1 MSGVIRWS
9 TGARISTCARR
20 KWGLHLGRDLAG
32 GGSGEPAANGTRGR
46 TGAAR
51 SLPIWVDG
59 TVLACCNH
67 AYEIAGAHRAGE
79 VRSEHLLYALLRVE
93 AAVENLEARGVRVA
107 ALRREC
113 AAAITSE
120 IAAVL
125 TPGTM
130 GPRRSEELE
139 EVLRR
144 AAALAYRHN
153 SPAGVDQVLDAL
165 FEHAEAG
172 GSPLLLRHS
181 SRGVREVVEAAT
193 AGPVHLRAGGPPDA
207 RAPRRGEKRQRGLRC
222 GRPGDA
228 RPLRARARA
237 EIAGERKLVSGG
249 IEDLQREVLAQREDV
264 GRLAKAMHEKLQ
276 ALEHLVATHRQGG
289 LGPELIGRLQALEKL
304 LLARAPASAPDL
316 GPIEARLAA
325 LEKAVSDNAAE
336 GARGWGE
343 AAQKIAGLAS
353 DLATLPQAAPDLAA
367 VTGRLDI
374 IEEAVLSAAGEG
386 ASQLS
391 DRLRAVEEAV
401 AAQRAQTF
409 ESTAALVADI
419 KAVSGAIANQQAHS
433 ERAQAGVNERVQSLT
448 TVLERQRGEFG
459 TRLAEPLLGRVDAL
473 AGRLREAGGELA
485 RNVATIGGRLA
496 AIEGAVAERA
506 QGYVKELTEMHE
518 ALVRLNGHQQA
529 LAGTLEGLAPGRRGC
544 ARGDGGGRRPHR
556 GARARGGPVAVR
568 AGGPGGPARGHASGD
583 GGAPSPPQP
592 LVVLAVRHRRLGG
605 RELALA
611 GGPHRSRPSR
621 RDRRCTQV
629 ATGLGSSAGLEE
641 LAGVQDTLG
650 VERAFDRPHQVEL
663 DRAPVARE
671 LGPLHAAD
679 AVLGGNR
686 AVHVGNEVVHGA
698 RHRLP
703 QRKERVAGHHRGLRD
718 VVVHVAVAVVAER
731 DGAGAGAERPD
742 QLVGAGDEFRDARDR
757 HGDVV
762 LDAAALVLLNFR
774 DRLAQ
779 RPQVCASASE
789 AAMTA
794 SPTRPSSSASARIS
808 SIMAGARPSAR
819 RGDFDERVPGACNR
833 HRNAHGRGMTGDE
846 LEGGAAHELEGGQLA
861 ARAFLRAPE
870 EIAERLAAGQGG
882 ERGGALGDGS
892 DELEDRRRDDAER
905 ALGARRRAA

>member
-1 MSGVIRWS
+1 MVYRGEDLDLRTPQMGI
-9 TGARISTCARR
+9 A
-20 KWGLHLGRDLAG
+20 LGRDLAG
-32 GGSGEPAANGTRGR
+32 GGSGEPAANGTRVR

-59 TVLACCNH
+59 TVLACCNQ

-93 AAVENLEARGVRVA
+93 AAVENLEARGVRAA

-113 AAAITSE
+113 AAAIASE

-165 FEHAEAG
+165 FEHAETG
-172 GSPLLLRHS
+172 GSPLLLRAS
-181 SRGVREVVEAAT
+181 SRGVREVVEALPSPGWFTFEQEAPLT
-193 AGPVHLRAGGPPDA
+193 LERPGAARSGGEAFGAAGLETLDHFV
-207 RAPRRGEKRQRGLRC
+207 RGLS
-222 GRPGDA
+222 
-228 RPLRARARA
+228 A

-448 TVLERQRGEFG
+448 TVLDRQRGEFG
-459 TRLAEPLLGRVDAL
+459 ARLAEPLLGRVDAL

-529 LAGTLEGLAPGRRGC
+529 LAGTLEASRQ
-544 ARGDGGGRRPHR
+544 DGAGVRE
-556 GARARGGPVAVR
+556 AMVAV
-568 AGGPGGPARGHASGD
+568 AGRIEALEREAGRS
-583 GGAPSPPQP
+583 
-592 LVVLAVRHRRLGG
+592 LFVL
-605 RELALA
+605 EALA
-611 GGPHRSRPSR
+611 GRLEGMHRV
-621 RDRRCTQV
+621 T
-629 ATGLGSSAGLEE
+629 
-641 LAGVQDTLG
+641 
-650 VERAFDRPHQVEL
+650 VER
-663 DRAPVARE
+663 
-671 LGPLHAAD
+671 
-679 AVLGGNR
+679 
-686 AVHVGNEVVHGA
+686 
-698 RHRLP
+698 
-703 QRKERVAGHHRGLRD
+703 HHRRNRLWYWLFGTD
-718 VVVHVAVAVVAER
+718 DWVA
-731 DGAGAGAERPD
+731 
-742 QLVGAGDEFRDARDR
+742 
-757 HGDVV
+757 
-762 LDAAALVLLNFR
+762 
-774 DRLAQ
+774 
-779 RPQVCASASE
+779 ASW
-789 AAMTA
+789 
-794 SPTRPSSSASARIS
+794 PSQAARIE
-808 SIMAGARPSAR
+808 A
-819 RGDFDERVPGACNR
+819 D
-833 HRNAHGRGMTGDE
+833 
-846 LEGGAAHELEGGQLA
+846 
-861 ARAFLRAPE
+861 
-870 EIAERLAAGQGG
+870 
-882 ERGGALGDGS
+882 
-892 DELEDRRRDDAER
+892 
-905 ALGARRRAA
+905 RRAAIGAARR